1 MANADRPSGLTPL
14 EYLNGSPWSGLG
26 RPYVVLAAVTNALFV
41 GDPVALT
48 GTGETATGLAA
59 VDLCAAGSTALG
71 VIMAIGTN
79 PNGPYINPSD
89 LTKVS
94 RPSGAQSVNYY
105 AWVCDD
111 PNVIFEIQEDSD
123 GGALTMATASGA
135 NANWINAT
143 PATGVAV
150 SATELDSSSVNTT
163 STLNMK
169 ILGLVR
175 RADNAVG
182 NQAKWRVLINNHSFR
197 TGITGL

>member
-1 MANADRPSGLTPL
+1 MANADRPSGLSPL

-48 GTGETATGLAA
+48 GSGDSTGLAS
-59 VDLCAAGSTALG
+59 VDLCAAGSTAVG
-71 VIMAIGTN
+71 AIMAIGTN
-79 PNGPYINPSD
+79 PNGPYINAND

-123 GGALTMATASGA
+123 GGALTIASAGL

-143 PATGVAV
+143 PATGVNV

-163 STLNMK
+163 ATLNLK
-169 ILGLVR
+169 LLGLVR
-175 RADNAVG
+175 RANNAIG
-182 NQAKWRVLINNHSFR
+182 AQAKWRCLINNHAFR
-197 TGITGL
+197 TGVAGI

>member
-1 MANADRPSGLTPL
+1 MPNANRPSGLTPL

-48 GTGETATGLAA
+48 GTGDSTGLASI
-59 VDLCAAGSTALG
+59 DLCAAGSTALG

-105 AWVCDD
+105 AYVCDD
-111 PNVIFEIQEDSD
+111 PNVIYEIQEDSD
-123 GGALTMATASGA
+123 GGALAITSAGA
-135 NANWINAT
+135 NANWINAS
-143 PATGVAV
+143 PATGVNV
-150 SATELDSSSVNTT
+150 SATQLDSSSVNTT
-163 STLNMK
+163 ATLNLK
-169 ILGLVR
+169 LLGLVR
-175 RADNAVG
+175 RADNAIG
-182 NQAKWRVLINNHSFR
+182 AQAKWRCLINNHAFR
-197 TGITGL
+197 AGVAGV

>member
-1 MANADRPSGLTPL
+1 MPNANRPSGLTPL

-41 GDPVALT
+41 GDPVAFT
-48 GTGETATGLAA
+48 GTGETSTGLIS
-59 VDLCAAGSTALG
+59 VDLCAAGATSCG
-71 VIMAIGTN
+71 VVMAIGTN
-79 PNGPYINPSD
+79 PNGPYINAND

-94 RPSGAQSVNYY
+94 RPSGAQVVNYY

-111 PNVIFEIQEDSD
+111 PNVIFEVQEDSD
-123 GGALTMATASGA
+123 GGALTMATAGAA

-150 SATELDSSSVNTT
+150 SATQLDSSSVNTT
-163 STLNMK
+163 ATLNMK

-182 NQAKWRVLINNHSFR
+182 AQAKWRVLINNHAFR